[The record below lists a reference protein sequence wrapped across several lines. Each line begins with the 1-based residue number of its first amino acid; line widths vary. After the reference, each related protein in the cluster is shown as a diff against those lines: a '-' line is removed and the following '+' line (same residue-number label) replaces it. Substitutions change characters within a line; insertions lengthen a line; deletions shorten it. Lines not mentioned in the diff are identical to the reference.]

1 MPGRVRNM
9 KHGKKPTLKQKQLL
23 IRNDLDPGDWLIV
36 KTSEQLIEI
45 VHRHSR
51 QIRRISNA

>member
-1 MPGRVRNM
+1 MPGMVRI
-9 KHGKKPTLKQKQLL
+9 LKQKKLL